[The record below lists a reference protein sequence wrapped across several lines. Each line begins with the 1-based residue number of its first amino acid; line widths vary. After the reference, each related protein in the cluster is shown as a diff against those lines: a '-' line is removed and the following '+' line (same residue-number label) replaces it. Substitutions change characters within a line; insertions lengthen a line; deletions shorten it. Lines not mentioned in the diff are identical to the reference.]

1 MLLTDTAPPRI
12 KRGPRTVPII
22 GSIAAHGIFF
32 IWLFAAPLP
41 KGRSAYD
48 QMIKPREN
56 HLVWY
61 NFKRK
66 LPDVS
71 PLARAAENRPLRA
84 ENLEKQ
90 SIVSSPA
97 NAPKAPRMIFHPVP
111 ELKPVPVTPL
121 PNMIALAA
129 PPPPRKEFVAPAPS
143 TPKAS
148 TAKITETAP
157 VPELKAKVE
166 APELPKLPNAAR
178 PFTPPPEHEAKL
190 TMKVR
195 TADAPELAP
204 GATALSASA
213 AKSLDQASRTMAFR
227 PQPKR
232 SLTASV
238 GNMPDTPVLPGATSS
253 SANVAVVG
261 LNPIDNL
268 NVPLP
273 EGSRRAQFSAGPK
286 LNPDGATTSGRSS
299 GISVPDLTVRG
310 GDSRGAPDIIA
321 RTMSPDYNA
330 PTSLASVRATAHDGA
345 RHMDTSDDI
354 RAKPG
359 TAVSGAPDPRFLGR
373 QVFSVAIQSPNLTS
387 HEGSWL
393 MWYADRAELTY
404 RALISAPQ
412 PLHKVDPKYI
422 ATAAEEHVEGTV
434 RLAFVISHDGRVY
447 GVETVKGIDPRLDR
461 SAVEALTKWQFTP
474 AMREGKAI
482 DVDALVEIPFKLA
495 PPEPK

>member
-1 MLLTDTAPPRI
+1 MGS
-12 KRGPRTVPII
+12 GPRTVPVI
-22 GSIAAHGIFF
+22 GSIAAHAIFF
-32 IWLFAAPLP
+32 VWLFSAPPP
-41 KGRSAYD
+41 KSQSAYD
-48 QMIKPREN
+48 QLIKPRED

-71 PLARAAENRPLRA
+71 PMSKAAQNQPLKA
-84 ENLEKQ
+84 EILEKQ

-97 NAPKAPRMIFHPVP
+97 DAPKAPQMIFHPVP
-111 ELKPVPVTPL
+111 QLKPQPVTPL
-121 PNMIALAA
+121 PNIIALAA
-129 PPPPRKEFVAPAPS
+129 PPPPQKQFVAPKPVDV
-143 TPKAS
+143 KRAS
-148 TAKITETAP
+148 PQIAEPAP
-157 VPELKAKVE
+157 VPELKASVK
-166 APELPKLPNAAR
+166 APDLPKLPNAAR
-178 PFTPPPEHEAKL
+178 PFTAPPERRAKL
-190 TMKVR
+190 TMKVQ
-195 TADAPELAP
+195 TADAPELNASR
-204 GATALSASA
+204 AALSASA
-213 AKSLDQASRTMAFR
+213 AKALDQASRTMAFR

-238 GNMPDTPVLPGATSS
+238 GSMPDTPVLQGANSS

-286 LNPDGATTSGRSS
+286 LNPNGAASAGKSS
-299 GISVPDLTVRG
+299 GIAVPDLTVRG
-310 GDSRGAPDIIA
+310 GDSKTAPDIIA

-330 PTSLASVRATAHDGA
+330 PASLASVRATAHEGA

-354 RAKPG
+354 RRPPG
-359 TAVSGAPDPRFLGR
+359 TAVSGAPDPHFLGR

-393 MWYADRAELTY
+393 MWYADRAEMTY

-422 ATAAEEHVEGTV
+422 ATAAEEKVEGTV
-434 RLAFVISHDGRVY
+434 RLRFVISSDGRVY
-447 GVETVKGIDPRLDR
+447 GVETVKGIDARLDR
-461 SAVEALTKWQFTP
+461 SAVEALSKWQFTP
-474 AMREGKAI
+474 ALREGKPI
-482 DVDALVEIPFKLA
+482 DVDALVEIPFRLA